1 MAKKEDSK
9 KTKEELLKE
18 VEELRERV
26 EELKNPIDEV
36 TGLYTWIYFLNLAER
51 EFERARRF
59 KRPMSVILLDV
70 DRLKK
75 INKDYGEK
83 CGDQILIEVSKRCKD
98 NIRDLDYVG
107 CYEGGKFILLLL
119 ETNKLDAKK
128 AANRLRKIIATRP
141 ILTEKGSLTVTVS
154 IGITE
159 KTTGMADI
167 SLLLEKA
174 DEALFLAKDQGRN
187 RVETTSN

>member
-1 MAKKEDSK
+1 MGKKEDSK
-9 KTKEELLKE
+9 KTKEELIKE
-18 VEELRERV
+18 VEDLRERV

-75 INKDYGEK
+75 INKDYSEK

-128 AANRLRKIIATRP
+128 AANRLRKIIASRP
-141 ILTEKGSLTVTVS
+141 ILTDKGSLTVTVS

-167 SLLLEKA
+167 SSLLEKA

>member
-9 KTKEELLKE
+9 KTKEELMKE

-59 KRPMSVILLDV
+59 KRPMSVILLDI
-70 DRLKK
+70 DHLKK
-75 INKDYGEK
+75 INKDYSEK
-83 CGDQILIEVSKRCKD
+83 CGDQILIEVSNRCKD

-119 ETNKLDAKK
+119 ETNKADAKK
-128 AANRLRKIIATRP
+128 AANRLRKIIASRP
-141 ILTEKGSLTVTVS
+141 ISTDKGSLTVTVS

-159 KTTGMADI
+159 KTAGMTDI
-167 SLLLEKA
+167 SSLLEKA

-187 RVETTSN
+187 RVETTSS